1 MAEENAEEE
10 NVGPATFFQAHDE
23 DGGVDDSDIN
33 TYRTHDDYSFEKR
46 RKTGTGYFKIVP
58 KKPYS
63 CVLQLST
70 GYVLRFKKQDGQ
82 NLLLPQWFE
91 SNLFVRKI
99 VSRSLRSVAARLSYL
114 SHIME
119 EEEGYDEDGNMTY
132 YDLKEQV
139 IESYIVETR
148 LRNAMRNVLMRWR
161 NHQMDKRHQ
170 DIIDPITLS
179 EPEKQV
185 VLYDWSMKRKFI
197 FDAKSLAIHIETAL
211 LYHEEGF
218 AVPSYPRNPW
228 TNLDFTYRQLVSI
241 YEQLKIH
248 GELRWGFLTLRQ
260 HNFNKSIWHKY
271 HHTSITL
278 KAVQTSLVQL
288 DSATAR
294 DLLEDFIIMK
304 INEVEDATPFLVI
317 LYRTAI
323 ICRPCHWI
331 IEQWKKAAFLH
342 YESQHFGMNRTV
354 MINRIRDVLLK
365 KQSQLIHD
373 LTEEGLIP

>member
-1 MAEENAEEE
+1 MEEENAEEE
-10 NVGPATFFQAHDE
+10 NVEASTFFQIYED
-23 DGGVDDSDIN
+23 DGGVDDYDIN
-33 TYRTHDDYSFEKR
+33 TYRTHDDHSFEKR
-46 RKTGTGYFKIVP
+46 RKTSTGYFKIVP

-70 GYVLRFKKQDGQ
+70 GYVLRFKKQDGW

-91 SNLFVRKI
+91 SNDFVRKI
-99 VSRSLRSVAARLSYL
+99 VSRSLRSVAARLCYL

-119 EEEGYDEDGNMTY
+119 EEEGYDDDGNMTY

-139 IESYIVETR
+139 MESYLVETR

-161 NHQMDKRHQ
+161 NYHIDKRHQ

-179 EPEKQV
+179 EPEKQI

-197 FDAKSLAIHIETAL
+197 FDAKSLSIHIETAL

-218 AVPSYPRNPW
+218 AIPCYPRNPW

-248 GELRWGFLTLRQ
+248 GELRWGFMTLRQ
-260 HNFNKSIWHKY
+260 HNFNKSMWHKY

-288 DSATAR
+288 DSANAR

-304 INEVEDATPFLVI
+304 INEVEDVTPFLVN

-323 ICRPCHWI
+323 AHVPRHWI
-331 IEQWKKAAFLH
+331 IEQWKKAAFHH
-342 YESQHFGMNRTV
+342 YESQHFGLNRIGI
-354 MINRIRDVLLK
+354 INRMRDVLLK
-365 KQSQLIHD
+365 KQSQLIHE

>member
-1 MAEENAEEE
+1 MEEE
-10 NVGPATFFQAHDE
+10 NEEASTFFQLYDD

-33 TYRTHDDYSFEKR
+33 TYQTHDNHSFEKR
-46 RKTGTGYFKIVP
+46 RKTMTGYFRIVP

-70 GYVLRFKKQDGQ
+70 GYVLRFKKKDGHD
-82 NLLLPQWFE
+82 LLLPRWFE
-91 SNLFVRKI
+91 SNEMVRKI
-99 VSRSLRSVAARLSYL
+99 VSRSLRSVAARLHYL

-119 EEEGYDEDGNMTY
+119 EEEGYDDDGNMTY

-139 IESYIVETR
+139 MESYIVETR
-148 LRNAMRNVLMRWR
+148 LRKAMRNVLTRWR
-161 NHQMDKRHQ
+161 NHQIDKRHQ
-170 DIIDPITLS
+170 DIVDPITLS
-179 EPEKQV
+179 EPEKQI

-197 FDAKSLAIHIETAL
+197 FDAKSLSIHIETAL

-218 AVPSYPRNPW
+218 AVPCYPRNPW

-248 GELRWGFLTLRQ
+248 GELRWGFMTLRQ
-260 HNFNKSIWHKY
+260 HNFNKSMWHKY

-288 DSATAR
+288 DSANAR
-294 DLLEDFIIMK
+294 DVLEDFIIMK
-304 INEVEDATPFLVI
+304 INEVEDVTPFLVS

-323 ICRPCHWI
+323 THVPRHWI

-342 YESQHFGMNRTV
+342 YESQHFGLNRIV
-354 MINRIRDVLLK
+354 IINRLRDTLLK
-365 KQSQLIHD
+365 KQSQLIRE
-373 LTEEGLIP
+373 LTEEGFIP

>member
-1 MAEENAEEE
+1 MEEENAEEE
-10 NVGPATFFQAHDE
+10 NVEASTFFQIYED
-23 DGGVDDSDIN
+23 DGGVDDYDIN
-33 TYRTHDDYSFEKR
+33 TYRTHDDHSFEKR
-46 RKTGTGYFKIVP
+46 RKTSTGYFKIVP

-70 GYVLRFKKQDGQ
+70 GYVLRFKKQDGR

-91 SNLFVRKI
+91 SNDFVRKI
-99 VSRSLRSVAARLSYL
+99 VSRSLRSVAARLCYL

-119 EEEGYDEDGNMTY
+119 EEEGYDDDGNMTY

-139 IESYIVETR
+139 MESYLVETR

-161 NHQMDKRHQ
+161 NYHIDKRHQ

-179 EPEKQV
+179 EPEKQI

-197 FDAKSLAIHIETAL
+197 FDAKSLSIHIETAL

-218 AVPSYPRNPW
+218 AIPCYPRNPW

-248 GELRWGFLTLRQ
+248 GELRWGFMTLRQ
-260 HNFNKSIWHKY
+260 HNFNKSMWHKY

-288 DSATAR
+288 DSANAR

-304 INEVEDATPFLVI
+304 INEVEDVTPFLVN

-323 ICRPCHWI
+323 VHVPRHWI
-331 IEQWKKAAFLH
+331 IEQWKKAAFHH
-342 YESQHFGMNRTV
+342 YESQHFGLNRIGI
-354 MINRIRDVLLK
+354 INRMRDVLLK
-365 KQSQLIHD
+365 KQSQLIHE

>member
-1 MAEENAEEE
+1 MEEENAEEE
-10 NVGPATFFQAHDE
+10 NVEASTFFQIYED
-23 DGGVDDSDIN
+23 DGGVDDYDIN
-33 TYRTHDDYSFEKR
+33 TYRTHDDHSFEKR
-46 RKTGTGYFKIVP
+46 RKTSTGYFKIVP

-70 GYVLRFKKQDGQ
+70 GYVLRFKKQDGW

-91 SNLFVRKI
+91 SNDFVRKI
-99 VSRSLRSVAARLSYL
+99 VSRSLRSVAARLCYL

-119 EEEGYDEDGNMTY
+119 EEEGYDDDGNMTY

-139 IESYIVETR
+139 MESYLVETR

-161 NHQMDKRHQ
+161 NYHIDKRHQ

-179 EPEKQV
+179 EPEKQI

-197 FDAKSLAIHIETAL
+197 FDAKSLSIHIETAL

-218 AVPSYPRNPW
+218 AIPCYPRNPW

-248 GELRWGFLTLRQ
+248 GELRWGFMTLRQ
-260 HNFNKSIWHKY
+260 HNFNKSMWHKY

-288 DSATAR
+288 DSANAR

-304 INEVEDATPFLVI
+304 INEVEDVTPFLVN

-323 ICRPCHWI
+323 VHVPRHWI
-331 IEQWKKAAFLH
+331 IEQWKKAAFHH
-342 YESQHFGMNRTV
+342 YESQHFGLNRIGI
-354 MINRIRDVLLK
+354 INRMRDVLLK
-365 KQSQLIHD
+365 KQSQLIHE

>member
-1 MAEENAEEE
+1 MEEE
-10 NVGPATFFQAHDE
+10 NEEEESVEPSTFFQLYD
-23 DGGVDDSDIN
+23 DGGVDDYDIN
-33 TYRTHDDYSFEKR
+33 TYRTHDDHSFEKR
-46 RKTGTGYFKIVP
+46 RKTNTGYLKIIP
-58 KKPYS
+58 KKPYH
-63 CVLQLST
+63 CILQLST

-91 SNLFVRKI
+91 SNIFVRKI
-99 VSRSLRSVAARLSYL
+99 VSRSLRSVAARLRYL

-119 EEEGYDEDGNMTY
+119 EEEGYDDDGNMTY

-139 IESYIVETR
+139 MESFIVEKR
-148 LRNAMRNVLMRWR
+148 LRNAMQNVLMRWR

-170 DIIDPITLS
+170 DIVDPITLS
-179 EPEKQV
+179 EPEKRV

-197 FDAKSLAIHIETAL
+197 FDAKSLSIHIETAL

-218 AVPSYPRNPW
+218 AAPCYPRNPW

-248 GELRWGFLTLRQ
+248 GELRWGFMTLRK
-260 HNFNKSIWHKY
+260 HNFNKIMWHKY

-288 DSATAR
+288 DSANAR

-304 INEVEDATPFLVI
+304 INEVEDTTPFLVN

-323 ICRPCHWI
+323 THVPRHWI
-331 IEQWKKAAFLH
+331 IEQWKKATFLH
-342 YESQHFGMNRTV
+342 YESHHFGLNRIV
-354 MINRIRDVLLK
+354 MINRMRDTLLK
-365 KQSQLIHD
+365 KQPQLIHD

>member
-1 MAEENAEEE
+1 MGEENAEEE
-10 NVGPATFFQAHDE
+10 SMEASTFFQIYD

-33 TYRTHDDYSFEKR
+33 TYRTHDDHSFEKR
-46 RKTGTGYFKIVP
+46 RKTTTGYLKIIP
-58 KKPYS
+58 KKPYH
-63 CVLQLST
+63 CILQLST
-70 GYVLRFKKQDGQ
+70 GYVLRFQKKDGQ

-91 SNLFVRKI
+91 SNDFVRKI
-99 VSRSLRSVAARLSYL
+99 VSRSLRSVAARLHYL

-139 IESYIVETR
+139 MESFIVEKR
-148 LRNAMRNVLMRWR
+148 LRNAMQNVLTRWR
-161 NHQMDKRHQ
+161 NYQMDKRHQ
-170 DIIDPITLS
+170 DIVDPITLS

-197 FDAKSLAIHIETAL
+197 FDAKSLSIHIETAL

-218 AVPSYPRNPW
+218 AVPCYPRNPW

-260 HNFNKSIWHKY
+260 HNFNKTMWHKY

-288 DSATAR
+288 DSANAR

-304 INEVEDATPFLVI
+304 INEVEDVTPFLVS

-323 ICRPCHWI
+323 AHVPRHWI

-342 YESQHFGMNRTV
+342 YESQHFGLNRIGV
-354 MINRIRDVLLK
+354 INRIRDTLLK
-365 KQSQLIHD
+365 KQSRLIHE
-373 LTEEGLIP
+373 LTEEGIIP